1 MNTKISVITV
11 VYNAK
16 DTIERTIKSVIAQ
29 LYDNYEYIIIDG
41 GSTDGTLDIIEKY
54 RDKISYFISESD
66 EGIYDAM
73 NKGVLKATGDYVA
86 FINADDWYEPNAF
99 KLVASY
105 IKTKKTIILWNQKDR
120 LLPEVLHV

>member
-11 VYNAK
+11 VYNAI

-54 RDKISYFISESD
+54 KEKMVCTFTTINRIDTIFKIF
-66 EGIYDAM
+66 
-73 NKGVLKATGDYVA
+73 NPC
-86 FINADDWYEPNAF
+86 EPFVQTCIFYIQRTNHF
-99 KLVASY
+99 MYSFNWSY
-105 IKTKKTIILWNQKDR
+105 IRNIKL
-120 LLPEVLHV
+120 

>member
-41 GSTDGTLDIIEKY
+41 GSTDGTLDII
-54 RDKISYFISESD
+54 
-66 EGIYDAM
+66 
-73 NKGVLKATGDYVA
+73 
-86 FINADDWYEPNAF
+86 
-99 KLVASY
+99 
-105 IKTKKTIILWNQKDR
+105 
-120 LLPEVLHV
+120 